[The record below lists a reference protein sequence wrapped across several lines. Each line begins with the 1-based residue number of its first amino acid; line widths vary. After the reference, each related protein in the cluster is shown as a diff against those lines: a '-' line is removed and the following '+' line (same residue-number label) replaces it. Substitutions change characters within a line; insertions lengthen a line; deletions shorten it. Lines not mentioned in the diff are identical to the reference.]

1 MKILGMGMPELLI
14 ILVVILLI
22 FGPKN
27 LPKLGSAMGKT
38 VKNLR
43 EGMMSD
49 KDKPEVEDDEEAT
62 VKEAS
67 DAQSKTEQIA
77 EQSVKKT
84 VKVKK
89 AVQEGAAEA
98 EEALEA

>member
-1 MKILGMGMPELLI
+1 MKILGMGVPELLI

-49 KDKPEVEDDEEAT
+49 EDKAQVEEAADEAVAE
-62 VKEAS
+62 VKDAADEAS
-67 DAQSKTEQIA
+67 NTATA
-77 EQSVKKT
+77 AKKT

-89 AVQEGAAEA
+89 ASDAE
-98 EEALEA
+98 